1 GSSLM
6 CSTRMQ
12 MMKQTDKD
20 GRKMVSQPASDGGQP
35 SHPVSAFVQKHPGI
49 AIAGGVA
56 IGILAAALIP
66 RRNRALVTRKSSALA
81 ETLGMTGLMLLRA
94 ALERAGAM
102 ARRVASPA
110 STDSDRSFAR
120 AADWL
125 ELRDIFLS
133 LLRFLRQRSQR

>member
-1 GSSLM
+1 
-6 CSTRMQ
+6 

-66 RRNRALVTRKSSALA
+66 RRNRALVTRKSSALV

-94 ALERAGAM
+94 ALERAGANRDALGAM